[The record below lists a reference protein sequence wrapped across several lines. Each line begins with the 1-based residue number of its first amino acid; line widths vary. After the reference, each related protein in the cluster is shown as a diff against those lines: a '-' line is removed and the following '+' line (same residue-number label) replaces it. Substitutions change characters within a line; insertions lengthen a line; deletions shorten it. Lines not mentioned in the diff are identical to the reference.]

1 MTTETKRIP
10 KHPAEKLK
18 NMLAIA
24 EAMSG
29 VLYNMKQDSKVPE
42 GWRKVAER
50 WQEEWDAA
58 K

>member
-10 KHPAEKLK
+10 KRPAEKLK

-29 VLYNMKQDSKVPE
+29 VLYNMKQDPKVPE

-50 WQEEWDAA
+50 WQADWDAA